1 MLNITNNTNYRLN
14 TIFRILNLFIL
25 TFLILENT
33 HSTNQQNIK
42 HAEKYQN
49 YKKVLLDINIIKG
62 TNNSGEIIEKNI
74 LTQDMVGK
82 ENTHYIIQYD
92 YDLNNAQITI
102 PEGCVLDFQGGSFN
116 NGNVT

>member
-1 MLNITNNTNYRLN
+1 
-14 TIFRILNLFIL
+14 
-25 TFLILENT
+25 
-33 HSTNQQNIK
+33 
-42 HAEKYQN
+42 
-49 YKKVLLDINIIKG
+49 
-62 TNNSGEIIEKNI
+62 
-74 LTQDMVGK
+74 MVGK